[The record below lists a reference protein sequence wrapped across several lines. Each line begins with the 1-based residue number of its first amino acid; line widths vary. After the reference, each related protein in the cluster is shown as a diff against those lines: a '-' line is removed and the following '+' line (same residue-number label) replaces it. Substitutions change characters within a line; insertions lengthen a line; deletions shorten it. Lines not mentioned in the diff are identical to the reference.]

1 MATNTFIHL
10 DAFSKQ
16 TTLVESFGEGNAHL
30 VWVMSMYL
38 DVPDSLQLGID
49 SLTDGPNDKK
59 LDFLHLDADNRR
71 IVFVQGYYS
80 SKKSGE
86 APANKASDLNTAAA
100 WLLSGDV
107 AKLPTTLADSIRL
120 CRQALDAGE
129 IDEVELLYVHNLL
142 ESKAVQHELD
152 TAKAHLAKGLSKL
165 DIQISAKEI
174 GLKECEKLFLAKES
188 AIVVLD
194 EIVLPSQIGFE
205 EAGPNWNAA
214 ITSLPGTWL
223 SSQFQKYGT
232 QLFSANYRGF
242 LGVSKRRKINS
253 GIQRTAESRPEDF
266 WVFNNGVTILTL
278 AYKATPKG
286 TKISGCSIINGA
298 QTTGSIG
305 SVDPKKDI
313 SKIRVLTR
321 VVACKDAETIKEIVR
336 FNNTQNEIT
345 TWDQYSS
352 NESQKSL
359 VTEFAALGH
368 SYSVKR
374 GFGESLSGLGI
385 EVVAQPILAFEG
397 HFEDAHRGK
406 NTIFDRKATYGKAF
420 EGKSARHVLLAY
432 TLAQAIDAVRQD
444 LKILNNA
451 GQLIKAKESHL
462 RFGRHVRFK
471 YFFMAVVAASLE
483 SLLNRPVVI
492 TEVRFTQT
500 ASNAQ
505 SFTITELIGKWKPV
519 VETLLALTVPL
530 IQGDPGETFSSNVE
544 KDRIAKTVESLI
556 IASGLS
562 EKHTDFAALIE

>member
-1 MATNTFIHL
+1 MATNIFIHL
-10 DAFSKQ
+10 NNFSKQ
-16 TTLVESFGEGNAHL
+16 EPLIRSFEEGNAHL

-38 DVPDSLQLGID
+38 DVPDSMQLGID

-59 LDFLHLDADNRR
+59 LDFLHLDSDNRR

-80 SKKSGE
+80 SKKGGE

-107 AKLPTTLADSIRL
+107 AKLSTTLADSIRL

-129 IDEVELLYVHNLL
+129 IDEVELHYVHNLL
-142 ESKAVQHELD
+142 ESKSVQHELD
-152 TAKAHLAKGLSKL
+152 TARAYLERGLSKL

-174 GLKECEKLFLAKES
+174 GLKECEKLYLAKES

-194 EIVLPSQIGFE
+194 EILLPAAIGFE
-205 EAGPNWNAA
+205 ESGPNWNAA
-214 ITSLPGTWL
+214 ITTVPGTWL
-223 SSQFQKYGT
+223 GSQYKKYGT

-242 LGVSKRRKINS
+242 LGASKRRKINS

-278 AYKATPKG
+278 GYKSTLKG
-286 TKISGCSIINGA
+286 TKITGCSIINGA

-305 SVDPKKDI
+305 SLDPKRDI
-313 SKIRVLTR
+313 SKIKVLAR
-321 VVACKDAETIKEIVR
+321 VVACKDAETIREIVR

-359 VTEFAALGH
+359 VTEFRALGH
-368 SYSVKR
+368 TYSVKR

-406 NTIFDRKATYGKAF
+406 NTIFERKATYGKAF

-444 LKILNNA
+444 LKVMNNA
-451 GQLIKAKESHL
+451 GLLIKAKESHL
-462 RFGRHVRFK
+462 RIGRHVRFK
-471 YFFMAVVAASLE
+471 YFFMSVVAASLE
-483 SLLNRPVVI
+483 SLLNRQVAI
-492 TEVRFTQT
+492 SDIRFTQRAST
-500 ASNAQ
+500 ANN
-505 SFTITELIGKWKPV
+505 FTITELIGKWKPV
-519 VETLLALTVPL
+519 VEALLALTVPL
-530 IQGDPGETFSSNVE
+530 IQGDPGETFSNSAE
-544 KDRIAKTVESLI
+544 KNRIAKTVESLI

-562 EKHTDFAALIE
+562 EKHTEFAALIE

>member
-1 MATNTFIHL
+1 MATSTFIHL
-10 DAFSKQ
+10 DAFNKQ
-16 TTLVESFGEGNAHL
+16 VTLTDTFGFGNAHL

-38 DVPDSLQLGID
+38 DVPDSMQLGVD

-59 LDFLHLDADNRR
+59 LDFLYLDTDNRR
-71 IVFVQGYYS
+71 IVFVQGYFS
-80 SKKSGE
+80 SKKGNE

-107 AKLPTTLADSIRL
+107 AKLPSGLADSIRS

-129 IDEVELLYVHNLL
+129 VDEIELLYVHNLV

-152 TAKAHLAKGLSKL
+152 TAKAHLVKGLVKL
-165 DIQISAKEI
+165 DIQIVAKEV
-174 GLKECEKLFLAKES
+174 GLRECEKLYLAKES

-194 EIVLPSQIGFE
+194 EILLPATVAFE
-205 EAGPNWNAA
+205 EKGPNWNAA
-214 ITSLPGTWL
+214 ITTLPGTWL
-223 SSQFQKYGT
+223 GAQFQKYGT

-253 GIQRTAESRPEDF
+253 GIKQTAESRPEDF
-266 WVFNNGVTILTL
+266 WVYNNGVTILTL
-278 AYKATPKG
+278 GYKSTTKG
-286 TKISGCSIINGA
+286 TKITGCSIINGA

-305 SVDPKKDI
+305 SVDAKKDI
-313 SKIRVLTR
+313 SKIRVLAR

-359 VTEFAALGH
+359 LTEFGALGH

-406 NTIFDRKATYGKAF
+406 NTVFDRKATYGKAF

-432 TLAQAIDAVRQD
+432 TLAQAIDVVRQD
-444 LKILNNA
+444 LKALNNA

-462 RFGRHVRFK
+462 RYGRHVKFK
-471 YFFMAVVAASLE
+471 YFFMSIVAASLE
-483 SLLNRPVVI
+483 SLLNRPI
-492 TEVRFTQT
+492 IPSEVRFNVAAST
-500 ASNAQ
+500 AQN
-505 SFTITELIGKWKPV
+505 FTITELAGKWKPI
-519 VETLLALTVPL
+519 VEAVLALTVPL
-530 IQGDPGETFSSNVE
+530 IQGDPGETFSSSVE
-544 KDRIAKTVESLI
+544 KERISKTVESLI
-556 IASGLS
+556 IASGLA
-562 EKHTDFAALIE
+562 EKHTAFAALIE

>member
-1 MATNTFIHL
+1 M
-10 DAFSKQ
+10 
-16 TTLVESFGEGNAHL
+16 
-30 VWVMSMYL
+30 
-38 DVPDSLQLGID
+38 QLGID

-59 LDFLHLDADNRR
+59 LDLLHLDNDNRR
-71 IVFVQGYYS
+71 IIFAQGYF

-107 AKLPTTLADSIRL
+107 AKLPSALADSIRS
-120 CRQALDAGE
+120 CRSSLDSGE
-129 IDEVELLYVHNLL
+129 IDEIELLYVHNLI

-152 TAKAHLAKGLSKL
+152 TAKAYLMKGLSKL
-165 DIQISAKEI
+165 DIQVSAKEI
-174 GLKECEKLFLAKES
+174 GLRECEKLFLAKES
-188 AIVVLD
+188 AIVVRD
-194 EIVLPSQIGFE
+194 EITLPADIFFE
-205 EAGPNWNAA
+205 EKGPNWNAA
-214 ITSLPGTWL
+214 ITSLPGAWL
-223 SSQFQKYGT
+223 GVQFQRYGT

-242 LGVSKRRKINS
+242 LGVSKRRRINS
-253 GIQRTAESRPEDF
+253 GIRQTAESRPEDF

-278 AYKATPKG
+278 GYESITKG
-286 TKISGCSIINGA
+286 TKITGMSIINGA

-305 SVDPKKDI
+305 SVDTKKDI
-313 SKIRVLTR
+313 SKIRVLAR
-321 VVACKDAETIKEIVR
+321 VVAYKDAETIKDIVR

-359 VTEFAALGH
+359 ITEFSSLGH

-444 LKILNNA
+444 LKALNNT

-462 RFGRHVRFK
+462 RFGRHVKFK
-471 YFFMAVVAASLE
+471 YFFMSVIAASLE
-483 SLLNRPVVI
+483 SLLNRPI
-492 TEVRFTQT
+492 IASEVRFTINAST
-500 ASNAQ
+500 AKN
-505 SFTITELIGKWKPV
+505 FTITELVGKWKPI
-519 VETLLALTVPL
+519 VEAVLALTVPL
-530 IQGDPGETFSSNVE
+530 IQGDPGETFSSSAE
-544 KDRIAKTVESLI
+544 KDRISRTVESLI
-556 IASGLS
+556 IASGLADKYS
-562 EKHTDFAALIE
+562 TFADLIE

>member
-16 TTLVESFGEGNAHL
+16 ELITTTFGNGNAHL

-59 LDFLHLDADNRR
+59 LDFLHLDSDNRR
-71 IVFVQGYYS
+71 IVFAQGYFS
-80 SKKSGE
+80 SKKGVE

-107 AKLPTTLADSIRL
+107 AKLPSDLADSIRL

-129 IDEVELLYVHNLL
+129 IDEIELLYVHNLV

-152 TAKAHLAKGLSKL
+152 TAKAHLVKGLAKL
-165 DIQISAKEI
+165 DIQIATKEI
-174 GLKECEKLFLAKES
+174 GLRECEKLFLAKES

-194 EIVLPSQIGFE
+194 DIVLPAAIAFE
-205 EAGPNWNAA
+205 EAGPNWSAA
-214 ITSLPGTWL
+214 VTTLPGTWL
-223 SSQFQKYGT
+223 GAQFQKYGT

-253 GIQRTAESRPEDF
+253 GIRQTAETRPEDF

-278 AYKATPKG
+278 GYKLTSKG

-305 SVDPKKDI
+305 SVDTKKDI
-313 SKIRVLTR
+313 SKIHVLAR
-321 VVACKDAETIKEIVR
+321 IVACKDAETIKEIVR

-359 VTEFAALGH
+359 LTEFAALGH

-406 NTIFDRKATYGKAF
+406 NTVFDRKATYGKAF

-444 LKILNNA
+444 LKALNNA
-451 GQLIKAKESHL
+451 GKLIKAKEAYL

-471 YFFMAVVAASLE
+471 YFFMAIVAESLE
-483 SLLNRPVVI
+483 SLLNRPI
-492 TEVRFTQT
+492 AISEVRFTTTTST
-500 ASNAQ
+500 ARN
-505 SFTITELIGKWKPV
+505 FTIAELTGKWKPV
-519 VETLLALTVPL
+519 VETILALTIPL
-530 IQGDPGETFSSNVE
+530 IHGDPGETFSNNLE
-544 KDRIAKTVESLI
+544 KERISKTVESLI
-556 IASGLS
+556 IASGLA
-562 EKHTDFAALIE
+562 EKHTSFAELIE

>member
-10 DAFSKQ
+10 NDFSKQ
-16 TTLVESFGEGNAHL
+16 QTLEDTFSEGNAHL

-38 DVPDSLQLGID
+38 DAPDPKQLGID

-59 LDFLHLDADNRR
+59 LDFLHLDTDNRR

-80 SKKSGE
+80 SKKGGE

-100 WLLSGDV
+100 WLLSGDLTQL
-107 AKLPTTLADSIRL
+107 ASTLADSIRL
-120 CRQALDAGE
+120 CRQALEAGE

-142 ESKAVQHELD
+142 ESKAVQNELD

-174 GLKECEKLFLAKES
+174 GLKECEKLYLAKTS

-194 EIVLPSQIGFE
+194 EIILPSKIGFE
-205 EAGPNWNAA
+205 ESGPNWNAA
-214 ITSLPGTWL
+214 ITSVPGTWL
-223 SSQFQKYGT
+223 NSQYKKYGT

-253 GIQRTAESRPEDF
+253 GIQRTAEFRPEDF

-278 AYKATPKG
+278 GYKPIAKG
-286 TKISGCSIINGA
+286 TKITGCSIINGA

-305 SVDPKKDI
+305 SVDPRKDI
-313 SKIRVLTR
+313 SNIQVLAR
-321 VVACKDAETIKEIVR
+321 IVACKDAETIKEIVR

-359 VTEFAALGH
+359 VAEFFALGH
-368 SYSVKR
+368 TYSVKR

-385 EVVAQPILAFEG
+385 EVVAQPTLAFEG

-406 NTIFDRKATYGKAF
+406 NSIFERKATYGKAF

-444 LKILNNA
+444 LK
-451 GQLIKAKESHL
+451 
-462 RFGRHVRFK
+462 V
-471 YFFMAVVAASLE
+471 
-483 SLLNRPVVI
+483 
-492 TEVRFTQT
+492 
-500 ASNAQ
+500 
-505 SFTITELIGKWKPV
+505 
-519 VETLLALTVPL
+519 
-530 IQGDPGETFSSNVE
+530 
-544 KDRIAKTVESLI
+544 
-556 IASGLS
+556 
-562 EKHTDFAALIE
+562 

>member
-1 MATNTFIHL
+1 MATSSFIHL
-10 DAFSKQ
+10 DAFKKNVLL
-16 TTLVESFGEGNAHL
+16 TKKFGTGNAHL
-30 VWVMSMYL
+30 VWVMGMYL
-38 DVPDSLQLGID
+38 DVPDSLQLGVD

-59 LDFLHLDADNRR
+59 LDFLHLDSDNRR
-71 IVFVQGYYS
+71 IVFAQGYFS
-80 SKKSGE
+80 SKKGAE

-107 AKLPTTLADSIRL
+107 AKLPIDLADSIRL

-129 IDEVELLYVHNLL
+129 IDEIELLYVHNLV
-142 ESKAVQHELD
+142 ESNAVQHELD
-152 TAKAHLAKGLSKL
+152 TAKAHLVKGLAKF
-165 DIQISAKEI
+165 DIQIAIKEI
-174 GLKECEKLFLAKES
+174 GLQECEKLFLAKES

-194 EIVLPSQIGFE
+194 DIELPAGIAFE
-205 EAGPNWNAA
+205 EAGPKWNAA
-214 ITSLPGTWL
+214 VTTLPGAWL
-223 SSQFQKYGT
+223 GAQFHKYGT

-253 GIQRTAESRPEDF
+253 GIRQTAESRPEDF

-278 AYKATPKG
+278 GYERLGKA

-305 SVDPKKDI
+305 SVDAKKDI
-313 SKIRVLTR
+313 TKIHVLAR
-321 VVACKDAETIKEIVR
+321 IVACKDAETIKEIVR

-359 VTEFAALGH
+359 LTEFAALGH
-368 SYSVKR
+368 GYSVKR

-406 NTIFDRKATYGKAF
+406 NTVFDRKATYGKAF

-432 TLAQAIDAVRQD
+432 TLAQAIDEVRQD
-444 LKILNNA
+444 LKALNNA
-451 GQLIKAKESHL
+451 GKLIKAKEAYL

-471 YFFMAVVAASLE
+471 YFFMAIVAESLE

-492 TEVRFTQT
+492 SEIRFNT
-500 ASNAQ
+500 ASSTAHN
-505 SFTITELIGKWKPV
+505 FTLTELIGKWKPV
-519 VETLLALTVPL
+519 VETILALTIPL
-530 IQGDPGETFSSNVE
+530 IQGDPGETFSSSVE
-544 KDRIAKTVESLI
+544 KVRISKTVESLI
-556 IASGLS
+556 IASGLA
-562 EKHTDFAALIE
+562 EKHTSFAELIE